1 MPIADSTLILEGQ
14 QDFSGGMNS
23 SLSPTLIPDNSV
35 ATAVNLT
42 FRGGRPRSR
51 PGFKQIGLQGGSP
64 NGLNLFTSKLFQGS
78 LFYAERREKF
88 NPSII
93 GVFGGYV
100 IQISLKDYQTNVV
113 YPTIPATSSSLV
125 IGSTYIIK
133 SVGTTDFTLIGA
145 ASNTVGLSFVKN
157 STVATGTGTVYSE
170 TPSFNPAEKCYFV
183 QAEKYLI
190 IQNGLNTPVI
200 WDGDDLYLSGDGPT
214 GSAGAVAQLHT
225 LGFGNIMAYGQGR
238 LFVADPS
245 RTQITAGD
253 LAYGGSTSQTAIT
266 SGSIVGGFYRFS
278 TGTTNPNIVAGDIVT
293 ISGHSSEFGLN
304 GTWTVKAASGVS
316 PYTFDIDYTTAGA
329 TGTGGFVTQ
338 ANAGSESDLLRFTET
353 TYLSEGGALQIPS
366 FMGKITGMIFMP
378 IQDTSTGQGDL
389 LVFCEHGTATF
400 SVAVPRSQWKST
412 QAFQRVLFQGI
423 GATGQ
428 TSLVTTNGDVFFRA
442 FDGLRSYR
450 NARAELSTYGQVPM
464 SAEMNSVLQY
474 DTKPLLSEVSS
485 IVFDNRLLFTAGP
498 KVDYTGIS
506 PTSPSKQPT
515 TFSKI
520 VALDFT
526 TLSTVGGKRSAS
538 YDGIWSGV
546 DVLQLITGIVNGKPT
561 AWILAYDYVNGR
573 LNVLWEITESAA
585 FDTPLGVESQKI
597 NSILETRSFSFGTLS
612 EQKRMIRADFWLS
625 DVQDRVDVKVYWRP
639 DQYPCWRE
647 WHSFSRCGTVQNCIT
662 SGVSIYCQDGATV
675 LQFSADSPPSFFYRL
690 SRDGI
695 TTGPVQYSF
704 NDNPVL
710 HATELYNA
718 LVAAGFSVSGVTR
731 TGIFPNYKFTIF
743 SQPLPLWEEYIATN
757 WDTFSSNW
765 NTPYI
770 NFVASTCEDFT
781 FTPVHS
787 GGSVTCLSNF
797 SLKNLRPQYR
807 PQIRMPTPPEDT
819 DPIISRP
826 YIYGN
831 DFQLRLEFSGHF
843 ELNRILMLGQ
853 RILEQYQGTD
863 TLEVL

>member
-1 MPIADSTLILEGQ
+1 MLY
-14 QDFSGGMNS
+14 
-23 SLSPTLIPDNSV
+23 
-35 ATAVNLT
+35 
-42 FRGGRPRSR
+42 
-51 PGFKQIGLQGGSP
+51 P
-64 NGLNLFTSKLFQGS
+64 N
-78 LFYAERREKF
+78 
-88 NPSII
+88 
-93 GVFGGYV
+93 
-100 IQISLKDYQTNVV
+100 
-113 YPTIPATSSSLV
+113 IPAISASLV
-125 IGSTYIIK
+125 TGSTYIID
-133 SVGTTDFTLIGA
+133 SIGTTDFTLIGA

-157 STVATGTGTVYSE
+157 STAATGTGTVHIE
-170 TPSFNPAEKCYFV
+170 QPSFNPSEKCYFV
-183 QAEKYLI
+183 QAEKYLV
-190 IQNGLNTPVI
+190 IQNGLNPPVI
-200 WDGDDLYLSGDGPT
+200 WDGDKLYLSGDAPAGT
-214 GSAGAVAQLHT
+214 AGAVSQLHT

-253 LAYGGSTSQTAIT
+253 LAYGGSTNQVTIT
-266 SGSIVGGFYRFS
+266 SGVHNTGKYRVTATAHGFVS
-278 TGTTNPNIVAGDIVT
+278 NDIVT
-293 ISGHSSEFGLN
+293 ISGHSTEYGIN
-304 GTWTVKAASGVS
+304 GTWIITVVDANN
-316 PYTFDIDYTTAGA
+316 FDINFSETLA
-329 TGTGGFVTQ
+329 TGIGGFVTK
-338 ANAGSESDLLRFTET
+338 ANVGSDSDLLRFTET
-353 TYLSEGGALQIPS
+353 TYLSEGGSLQIPS

-412 QAFQRVLFQGI
+412 QAFQRILFQSI
-423 GATGQ
+423 GATSHS
-428 TSLVTTNGDVFFRA
+428 SLVTTNGDVFFRA

-485 IVFDNRLLFTAGP
+485 IVFDNRLLFTASP
-498 KVDYTGIS
+498 KVDYSGIS
-506 PTSPSKQPT
+506 PVSPSKQPV

-526 TLSTVGGKRSAS
+526 TLSTVGGKRAAS
-538 YDGIWSGV
+538 YDGMWAGI

-561 AWILAYDYVNGR
+561 AWALAYDYVNGR
-573 LNVLWEITESAA
+573 LNVLWEITEKGA
-585 FDTPLGVESQKI
+585 FDVPLGVESQKI
-597 NSILETRSFSFGTLS
+597 NSILETRSFSFGTLA

-647 WHSFSRCGTVQNCIT
+647 WHAFSRCGTVQNCIT

-718 LVAAGFSVSGVTR
+718 LIAAGFSVVQVVR
-731 TGIFPNYKFTIF
+731 TGAFPNYKFTIF
-743 SQPLPLWEEYIATN
+743 TQPLPLWEQYTTTD
-757 WDTFSSNW
+757 WDTFQSNW
-765 NTPYI
+765 ETPYI
-770 NFVASTCEDFT
+770 NAGGATCDDFV
-781 FTPVHS
+781 FTPVRS

-797 SLKNLRPQYR
+797 TLKNLRPQYR

>member
-51 PGFKQIGLQGGSP
+51 PGFRQVSLQGGSP
-64 NGLNLFTSKLFQGS
+64 NGLNIFTSRLYQGS
-78 LFYAERREKF
+78 IFYAERRERF

-100 IQISLKDYQTNVV
+100 IQISLKDYQTNVL
-113 YPTIPATSSSLV
+113 YPNIPATSASLV
-125 IGSTYIIK
+125 TGSTYIID
-133 SVGTTDFTLIGA
+133 SIGTTDFTLIGA
-145 ASNTVGLSFVKN
+145 SSNTVGLSFVKN
-157 STVATGTGTVYSE
+157 STAATGTGTVHIE
-170 TPSFNPAEKCYFV
+170 QPSFNPSEKCYFV
-183 QAEKYLI
+183 QAEKYLV
-190 IQNGLNTPVI
+190 IQNGLNPPVI
-200 WDGDDLYLSGDGPT
+200 WDGDKLYLSGDAPAGT
-214 GSAGAVAQLHT
+214 AGAVSQLHT
-225 LGFGNIMAYGQGR
+225 LGLGNIMAYGQGR

-253 LAYGGSTSQTAIT
+253 LAYGGSTNQVTIT
-266 SGSIVGGFYRFS
+266 SGVHSSGKYRVTATAHGFVS
-278 TGTTNPNIVAGDIVT
+278 NDIVT
-293 ISGHSSEFGLN
+293 ISGHSTEYGIN
-304 GTWTVKAASGVS
+304 GTWIITVVNANN
-316 PYTFDIDYTTAGA
+316 FDINFSETLA
-329 TGTGGFVTQ
+329 TGIGGFVTK
-338 ANAGSESDLLRFTET
+338 ANVGSESDLLRFTET
-353 TYLSEGGALQIPS
+353 TYLSEGGTLQIPS

-400 SVAVPRSQWKST
+400 SVATPRDQWKST
-412 QAFQRVLFQGI
+412 QGFQRVLFQSI
-423 GATGQ
+423 GATSHS
-428 TSLVTTNGDVFFRA
+428 SLVTTNGDVFFRA

-485 IVFDNRLLFTAGP
+485 IIFDNRLLFTASP
-498 KVDYTGIS
+498 KVDYSGIS
-506 PTSPSKQPT
+506 PVSPSKQPV

-526 TLSTVGGKRSAS
+526 TISTVGGKRAAS
-538 YDGIWSGV
+538 YDGMWAGL

-561 AWILAYDYVNGR
+561 AWALAYDYVNGR
-573 LNVLWEITESAA
+573 LNVLWEITEKGA
-585 FDTPLGVESQKI
+585 FDVPLGVESQKI
-597 NSILETRSFSFGTLS
+597 NSILETRAFSFGTLA

-675 LQFSADSPPSFFYRL
+675 LQFSSDSPPNFFYRL
-690 SRDGI
+690 SRDGV
-695 TTGPVQYSF
+695 TTGPIQYSF
-704 NDNPVL
+704 NNSPVL

-718 LVAAGFSVSGVTR
+718 LIAAGFSVVQVVR
-731 TGIFPNYKFTIF
+731 TGAFPNYKFTIF
-743 SQPLPLWEEYIATN
+743 TQPLPLWEQYTATN
-757 WDTFSSNW
+757 WDTFQASW
-765 NTPYI
+765 EIPYI
-770 NFVASTCEDFT
+770 NTGGATCDDFV
-781 FTPVHS
+781 FTPVHF
-787 GGSVTCLSNF
+787 GGSTTCLSNF
-797 SLKNLRPQYR
+797 TLKNLRPQYR

>member
-23 SLSPTLIPDNSV
+23 SLSPTLIPENSV

-42 FRGGRPRSR
+42 FRGGRPKSR
-51 PGFKQIGLQGGSP
+51 PGFRQIGLQGGTP
-64 NGLNLFTSKLFQGS
+64 NGLNIFTSRLYQGS
-78 LFYAERREKF
+78 IFYAERRERY

-100 IQISLKDYQTNVV
+100 IQISLKDYQTNVL
-113 YPTIPATSSSLV
+113 YPNIPAISASLV
-125 IGSTYIIK
+125 TGSTYIID
-133 SVGTTDFTLIGA
+133 SIGTTDFTLIGA

-157 STVATGTGTVYSE
+157 STAATGTGTVHIE
-170 TPSFNPAEKCYFV
+170 QPSFNPSEKCYFV
-183 QAEKYLI
+183 QAEKYLV
-190 IQNGLNTPVI
+190 IQNGLNPPVI
-200 WDGDDLYLSGDGPT
+200 WDGDKLYLSGDAPAGT
-214 GSAGAVAQLHT
+214 AGAVSQLHT

-253 LAYGGSTSQTAIT
+253 LAYGGSTNQVTIT
-266 SGSIVGGFYRFS
+266 SGVHNTGKYRVTATAHGFVS
-278 TGTTNPNIVAGDIVT
+278 NDIVT
-293 ISGHSSEFGLN
+293 ISGHSTEYGIN
-304 GTWTVKAASGVS
+304 GTWIITVVDANN
-316 PYTFDIDYTTAGA
+316 FDINFSETLA
-329 TGTGGFVTQ
+329 TGIGGFVTK
-338 ANAGSESDLLRFTET
+338 ANVGSDSDLLRFTET
-353 TYLSEGGALQIPS
+353 TYLSEGGSLQIPS

-412 QAFQRVLFQGI
+412 QAFQRILFQSI
-423 GATGQ
+423 GATSHS
-428 TSLVTTNGDVFFRA
+428 SLVTTNGDVFFRA

-485 IVFDNRLLFTAGP
+485 IVFDNRLLFTASP
-498 KVDYTGIS
+498 KVDYSGIS
-506 PTSPSKQPT
+506 PVSPSKQPV

-526 TLSTVGGKRSAS
+526 TLSTVGGKRAAS
-538 YDGIWSGV
+538 YDGMWAGI

-561 AWILAYDYVNGR
+561 AWALAYDYVNGR
-573 LNVLWEITESAA
+573 LNVLWEITEKGA
-585 FDTPLGVESQKI
+585 FDVPLGVESQKI
-597 NSILETRSFSFGTLS
+597 NSILETRSFSFGTLA

-647 WHSFSRCGTVQNCIT
+647 WHAFSRCGTVQNCIT

-718 LVAAGFSVSGVTR
+718 LIAAGFSVVQVVR
-731 TGIFPNYKFTIF
+731 TGAFPNYKFTIF
-743 SQPLPLWEEYIATN
+743 TQPLPLWEQYTTTD
-757 WDTFSSNW
+757 WDTFQSNW
-765 NTPYI
+765 ETPYI
-770 NFVASTCEDFT
+770 NAGGATCDDFV
-781 FTPVHS
+781 FTPVRS

-797 SLKNLRPQYR
+797 TLKNLRPQYR

>member
-23 SLSPTLIPDNSV
+23 SLSPTLIPENSV

-51 PGFKQIGLQGGSP
+51 PGFKQVNLQGGTP
-64 NGLNLFTSKLFQGS
+64 NGLNIFTSRLYQGS
-78 LFYAERREKF
+78 SFYAERRENY

-100 IQISLKDYQTNVV
+100 IQINLQDYQTNVL
-113 YPTIPATSSSLV
+113 YPTIPATSASLV
-125 IGSTYIIK
+125 TGSTYVIDSI
-133 SVGTTDFTLIGA
+133 GTTDFTLIGA
-145 ASNTVGLSFVKN
+145 SSNTVGLSFVKN
-157 STVATGTGTVYSE
+157 STAATGTGTVHIE
-170 TPSFNPAEKCYFV
+170 QPSFSPFEKCYFV
-183 QAEKYLI
+183 QAEKYLV
-190 IQNGLNTPVI
+190 IQNGENPPVI
-200 WDGDDLYLSGDGPT
+200 WDGDTLYLSGNAPAGTP
-214 GSAGAVAQLHT
+214 GAVSQLHT
-225 LGFGNIMAYGQGR
+225 LGLGTIMAYGQGR
-238 LFVADPS
+238 LFIADTS

-253 LAYGGSTSQTAIT
+253 LVYGGSTNQVTIT
-266 SGSIVGGFYRFS
+266 SGTHSGGKYRI
-278 TGTTNPNIVAGDIVT
+278 TTATNHGFVSNDIVT
-293 ISGHSSEFGLN
+293 ISGHSTEFGIN
-304 GTWTVKAASGVS
+304 GTWTITFHSA
-316 PYTFDIDYTTAGA
+316 TEFDINFSNNTA
-329 TGTGGFVTQ
+329 TGKGGFVTK
-338 ANAGSESDLLRFTET
+338 ANVGSESDLLRFTET
-353 TYLSEGGALQIPS
+353 TYLSEGGTLQIPS

-400 SVAVPRSQWKST
+400 SVATPRDQWKST
-412 QAFQRVLFQGI
+412 QGFQRVLFQSI
-423 GATGQ
+423 GATSHS
-428 TSLVTTNGDVFFRA
+428 SLVTTNGDVFFRA

-474 DTKPLLSEVSS
+474 DTKPLLGEVSS
-485 IVFDNRLLFTAGP
+485 IVFDNRLLFTASP
-498 KVDYTGIS
+498 KIDYSGIS
-506 PTSPSKQPT
+506 AINAAPQPT

-526 TLSTVGGKRSAS
+526 TLSTVGGKRAAS
-538 YDGIWSGV
+538 YDGMWAGL
-546 DVLQLITGIVNGKPT
+546 DVLQLLTGIVSGKPT
-561 AWILAYDYVNGR
+561 AWALSYDYVNSR
-573 LNVLWEITESAA
+573 VNVLWEITENGI
-585 FDTPLGVESQKI
+585 FDVPLGVESQKI
-597 NSILETRSFSFGTLS
+597 NSILETRSFSFGTLA

-625 DVQDRVDVKVYWRP
+625 DVQDRVNVKVYWRP

-647 WHSFSRCGTVQNCIT
+647 WHTFSRCGEVQNCIT
-662 SGVSIYCQDGATV
+662 SGVTIFCENGATII
-675 LQFSADSPPSFFYRL
+675 QFSADSPSSFFYRL
-690 SRDGI
+690 SSGGK
-695 TTGPVQYSF
+695 TTTPLQYSF
-704 NDNPVL
+704 NDTPIS
-710 HATELYNA
+710 HATEMRNA
-718 LVAAGFSVSGVTR
+718 LVAAGFAAAVVIRSGV
-731 TGIFPNYKFTIF
+731 FPNYKFSIF
-743 SQPLPLWEEYIATN
+743 STPFPFWEAYTS
-757 WDTFSSNW
+757 TNW
-765 NTPYI
+765 NTFQSNWETPNI
-770 NFVASTCEDFT
+770 NSGLPCQDFV

-787 GGSVTCLSNF
+787 GGESTCLSNF
-797 SLKNLRPQYR
+797 TLKNLRPQYR

>member
-23 SLSPTLIPDNSV
+23 SLSPTLIPENSV

-42 FRGGRPRSR
+42 FRGGRPKSR
-51 PGFKQIGLQGGSP
+51 PGFKQIGLQGGTP
-64 NGLNLFTSKLFQGS
+64 NGLNIFTSRLYQGS
-78 LFYAERREKF
+78 LFYAERRERF

-100 IQISLKDYQTNVV
+100 IQISLKDYKTNVL
-113 YPTIPATSSSLV
+113 YPTIPAISASLV
-125 IGSTYIIK
+125 TGSTYIID
-133 SVGTTDFTLIGA
+133 SIGTTDFTLIGA
-145 ASNTVGLSFVKN
+145 SSNSVGLSFVKN
-157 STVATGTGTVYSE
+157 STAATGTGTVHIE
-170 TPSFNPAEKCYFV
+170 QPSFNPSEKCYFV
-183 QAEKYLI
+183 QAEKYLV
-190 IQNGLNTPVI
+190 IQNGLNPPVI
-200 WDGDDLYLSGDGPT
+200 WDGDKLYLSGDAPAGT
-214 GSAGAVAQLHT
+214 AGAVSQLHT

-253 LAYGGSTSQTAIT
+253 LAYGGSTNQVTIT
-266 SGSIVGGFYRFS
+266 SGVHNTGKYRVTATAHGFVS
-278 TGTTNPNIVAGDIVT
+278 NDIVT
-293 ISGHSSEFGLN
+293 ISGHSTEYGIN
-304 GTWTVKAASGVS
+304 GTWIITVVDANN
-316 PYTFDIDYTTAGA
+316 FDINFSETLA
-329 TGTGGFVTQ
+329 TGIGGFVTK
-338 ANAGSESDLLRFTET
+338 ANVGSDSDLLRFTET
-353 TYLSEGGALQIPS
+353 TYLSEGGSLQIPS

-412 QAFQRVLFQGI
+412 QAFQRVLFQSI
-423 GATGQ
+423 GATGHS
-428 TSLVTTNGDVFFRA
+428 SLVTTNGDVFFRA

-485 IVFDNRLLFTAGP
+485 IVFDNRLLFTASP
-498 KVDYTGIS
+498 KVDYSGIS
-506 PTSPSKQPT
+506 PVSPSKQPV

-526 TLSTVGGKRSAS
+526 TLSTVGGKRAAS
-538 YDGIWSGV
+538 YDGMWAGI

-561 AWILAYDYVNGR
+561 AWALAYDYVNGR
-573 LNVLWEITESAA
+573 LNVLWEITEKGA
-585 FDTPLGVESQKI
+585 FDVPLGVESQKI
-597 NSILETRSFSFGTLS
+597 NSILETRAFSFGTLA

-675 LQFSADSPPSFFYRL
+675 LQFSADSPPNFFYRL

-695 TTGPVQYSF
+695 TTGPIQYSF
-704 NDNPVL
+704 NDSPVL

-718 LVAAGFSVSGVTR
+718 LIAAGFSVVQVVR
-731 TGIFPNYKFTIF
+731 TGAFPDFKFTIF
-743 SQPLPLWEEYIATN
+743 TQPLPLWEQYTATN
-757 WDTFSSNW
+757 WDTLQASW
-765 NTPYI
+765 EIPYI
-770 NFVASTCEDFT
+770 NAGGATCDDFV

-787 GGSVTCLSNF
+787 GGSTVCLSNF
-797 SLKNLRPQYR
+797 TLKNLRPQYR

>member
-23 SLSPTLIPDNSV
+23 SLSPTLIPENSV

-42 FRGGRPRSR
+42 FRGGRPKSR
-51 PGFKQIGLQGGSP
+51 PGFKQIGLQGGTP
-64 NGLNLFTSKLFQGS
+64 NGLNIFTSGLYQGS
-78 LFYAERREKF
+78 LFYAERRERF

-100 IQISLKDYQTNVV
+100 IQISLKDYKTNVL
-113 YPTIPATSSSLV
+113 YPTIPAISASLV
-125 IGSTYIIK
+125 TGSTYIID
-133 SVGTTDFTLIGA
+133 SIGTTDFTLIGA
-145 ASNTVGLSFVKN
+145 SSNSVGLSFVKN
-157 STVATGTGTVYSE
+157 STAATGTGTVHIE
-170 TPSFNPAEKCYFV
+170 QPSFNPSEKCYFV
-183 QAEKYLI
+183 QAEKYLV
-190 IQNGLNTPVI
+190 IQNGLNPPVI
-200 WDGDDLYLSGDGPT
+200 WDGDKLYLSGDAPAGT
-214 GSAGAVAQLHT
+214 AGAVSQLHT

-253 LAYGGSTSQTAIT
+253 LAYGGSTNQVTIT
-266 SGSIVGGFYRFS
+266 SGAHSSGKYRVTATAHGFVS
-278 TGTTNPNIVAGDIVT
+278 NDIVT
-293 ISGHSSEFGLN
+293 ISGHSTEYGIN
-304 GTWTVKAASGVS
+304 GTWIITVVDANN
-316 PYTFDIDYTTAGA
+316 FDINFSETLA
-329 TGTGGFVTQ
+329 TGIGGFVTK
-338 ANAGSESDLLRFTET
+338 ANVGSDSDLLRFTET
-353 TYLSEGGALQIPS
+353 TYLSEGGSLQIPS

-412 QAFQRVLFQGI
+412 QAFQRVLFQSI
-423 GATGQ
+423 GATGHS
-428 TSLVTTNGDVFFRA
+428 SLVTTNGDVFFRA

-485 IVFDNRLLFTAGP
+485 IVFDNRLLFTASP
-498 KVDYTGIS
+498 KVDYSGIS
-506 PTSPSKQPT
+506 PVSPSKQPV

-526 TLSTVGGKRSAS
+526 TLSTVGGKRAAS
-538 YDGIWSGV
+538 YDGMWAGI

-561 AWILAYDYVNGR
+561 AWALAYDYVNGR
-573 LNVLWEITESAA
+573 LNVLWEITEKGA
-585 FDTPLGVESQKI
+585 FDVPLGVESQKI
-597 NSILETRSFSFGTLS
+597 NSILETRAFSFGTLA

-675 LQFSADSPPSFFYRL
+675 LQFSADSPPNFFYRL

-695 TTGPVQYSF
+695 TTGPIQYSF
-704 NDNPVL
+704 NDSPVL

-718 LVAAGFSVSGVTR
+718 LIAAGFSVVQVVR
-731 TGIFPNYKFTIF
+731 TGAFPDFKFTIF
-743 SQPLPLWEEYIATN
+743 TQPLPLWEQYTATN
-757 WDTFSSNW
+757 WDTLQASW
-765 NTPYI
+765 EIPYI
-770 NFVASTCEDFT
+770 NAGGATCDDFV

-787 GGSVTCLSNF
+787 GGSTVCLSNF
-797 SLKNLRPQYR
+797 TLKNLRPQYR

>member
-14 QDFSGGMNS
+14 QDFSGGMDS
-23 SLSPTLIPDNSV
+23 SLSPTLISANAV

-42 FRGGRPRSR
+42 FRGGRPKSR
-51 PGFKQIGLQGGSP
+51 PGFRQIGLQGGTP
-64 NGLNLFTSKLFQGS
+64 NGLNIFTSRLYQGS
-78 LFYAERREKF
+78 IFYAERRERY

-100 IQISLKDYQTNVV
+100 IQISLKDYQTNVL
-113 YPTIPATSSSLV
+113 YPNIPAISASLV
-125 IGSTYIIK
+125 TGSTYIID
-133 SVGTTDFTLIGA
+133 SIGTTDFTLIGA

-157 STVATGTGTVYSE
+157 STAATGTGTVHIE
-170 TPSFNPAEKCYFV
+170 QPSFNPSEKCYFV
-183 QAEKYLI
+183 QAEKYLV
-190 IQNGLNTPVI
+190 IQNGLNPPVI
-200 WDGDDLYLSGDGPT
+200 WDGDNLYLSGDAPAGT
-214 GSAGAVAQLHT
+214 AGAVSQLHT

-253 LAYGGSTSQTAIT
+253 LAYGGSTNQVTIT
-266 SGSIVGGFYRFS
+266 SGVHNTGKYRVTATAHGFVS
-278 TGTTNPNIVAGDIVT
+278 NDIVT
-293 ISGHSSEFGLN
+293 ISGHSTEYGIN
-304 GTWTVKAASGVS
+304 GTWIITVVDANN
-316 PYTFDIDYTTAGA
+316 FDINFSETLA
-329 TGTGGFVTQ
+329 TGIGGFVTK
-338 ANAGSESDLLRFTET
+338 ANVGSDSDLLRFTET
-353 TYLSEGGALQIPS
+353 TYLSEGGSLQIPS

-412 QAFQRVLFQGI
+412 QAFQRILFQGV
-423 GATGQ
+423 GATSHS
-428 TSLVTTNGDVFFRA
+428 SLVTTNGDVFFRA

-485 IVFDNRLLFTAGP
+485 IVFDNRLLFTASP
-498 KVDYTGIS
+498 KVDYSGIS
-506 PTSPSKQPT
+506 PVSPSKQPV

-526 TLSTVGGKRSAS
+526 TLSTVGGKRAAS
-538 YDGIWSGV
+538 YDGMWAGI

-561 AWILAYDYVNGR
+561 AWALAYDYVNGR
-573 LNVLWEITESAA
+573 LNVLWEITEKGA
-585 FDTPLGVESQKI
+585 FDAPLGVESQKI
-597 NSILETRSFSFGTLS
+597 NSILETRSFSFGTLA

-675 LQFSADSPPSFFYRL
+675 IQFSADSPPSFFYRL

-695 TTGPVQYSF
+695 TTGPIQYSF
-704 NDNPVL
+704 NDNPTL

-718 LVAAGFSVSGVTR
+718 LIAAGFSVVQVVR
-731 TGIFPNYKFTIF
+731 TGAFPNYKFTIF
-743 SQPLPLWEEYIATN
+743 TQPLPLWEQYTTTD
-757 WDTFSSNW
+757 WDTFQSNW
-765 NTPYI
+765 EIPYI
-770 NFVASTCEDFT
+770 NAGGATCDDFV

-787 GGSVTCLSNF
+787 GGSTTCLSNF
-797 SLKNLRPQYR
+797 TLKNLRPQYR

>member
-78 LFYAERREKF
+78 LFYSERREKF

-125 IGSTYIIK
+125 TGSTYIIK

-145 ASNTVGLSFVKN
+145 SSNTVGLSFVKN
-157 STVATGTGTVYSE
+157 STAATGTGTVYSE

-200 WDGDDLYLSGDGPT
+200 WDGDDLYLSGDGPA
-214 GSAGAVAQLHT
+214 GSAGAISQLHT
-225 LGFGNIMAYGQGR
+225 LGFGTIMAYGQGR

-253 LAYGGSTSQTAIT
+253 LAYGGSTSQFEIVSGAHQGASHYRVTTASNT
-266 SGSIVGGFYRFS
+266 GFAV
-278 TGTTNPNIVAGDIVT
+278 NDIVT
-293 ISGHSSEFGLN
+293 ISGHSSSAGVN
-304 GTWTVKAASGVS
+304 GTWEIRNIHT
-316 PYTFDIDYTTAGA
+316 PTTEFDIDLSNSTAS
-329 TGTGGFVTQ
+329 GTGGFVTK
-338 ANAGSESDLLRFTET
+338 ANTGQEADLLRFTET
-353 TYLSEGGALQIPS
+353 TYLAEGGALQVPS

-389 LVFCEHGTATF
+389 LVFCEQGTATF
-400 SVAVPRSQWKST
+400 SVAVPRSEWKST
-412 QAFQRVLFQGI
+412 PGFQRVVFQNI

-428 TSLVTTNGDVFFRA
+428 NSLVTTNGDVFFRA

-474 DTKPLLSEVSS
+474 DTKSLLSEVSS
-485 IVFDNRLLFTAGP
+485 VIFDNRLLFTAGP

-526 TLSTVGGKRSAS
+526 TLSSVGGKRSAS
-538 YDGIWSGV
+538 YDGIWSGL
-546 DVLQLITGIVNGKPT
+546 DVLQLIAGLVNGRPT
-561 AWILAYDYVNGR
+561 AWILAYDYANGR
-573 LNVLWEITESAA
+573 LNVLWEITENAT

-695 TTGPVQYSF
+695 TTGPLQYSF
-704 NDNPVL
+704 NDSPVL

-718 LVAAGFSVSGVTR
+718 LIAAGFSVVQVVR
-731 TGIFPNYKFTIF
+731 TGAFPNYKFTIF
-743 SQPLPLWEEYIATN
+743 TQPLPLWEQYTTTD
-757 WDTFSSNW
+757 WDAFQASW
-765 NTPYI
+765 EIPYI
-770 NFVASTCEDFT
+770 NAGGATCDNFV

-787 GGSVTCLSNF
+787 GGLTTCLSNF

>member
-23 SLSPTLIPDNSV
+23 SLSPTLIPENSV

-42 FRGGRPRSR
+42 FRGGRPKSR
-51 PGFKQIGLQGGSP
+51 PGFKQIGLQGGTP
-64 NGLNLFTSKLFQGS
+64 NGLNIFTSRLYQGS
-78 LFYAERREKF
+78 LFYAERRDRF

-100 IQISLKDYQTNVV
+100 IQISLKDYQTNVL
-113 YPTIPATSSSLV
+113 YPNIPAISASLV
-125 IGSTYIIK
+125 TGSTYIID

-145 ASNTVGLSFVKN
+145 SSNTVGLSFVKN
-157 STVATGTGTVYSE
+157 STAATGTGTVHIE
-170 TPSFNPAEKCYFV
+170 QPSFNPSEKCYFV
-183 QAEKYLI
+183 QAEKYLV
-190 IQNGLNTPVI
+190 IQNGLNPPVI
-200 WDGDDLYLSGDGPT
+200 WDGDKLYLSGDAPAGT
-214 GSAGAVAQLHT
+214 AGAVSQLHT

-253 LAYGGSTSQTAIT
+253 LAYGGSTNQVTIT
-266 SGSIVGGFYRFS
+266 SGAHSSGKYRVTATAHGFVS
-278 TGTTNPNIVAGDIVT
+278 NDIVT
-293 ISGHSSEFGLN
+293 ISGHSTEYGIN
-304 GTWTVKAASGVS
+304 GTWIITVVDANN
-316 PYTFDIDYTTAGA
+316 FDINFSETLA
-329 TGTGGFVTQ
+329 TGIGGFVTK
-338 ANAGSESDLLRFTET
+338 ANVGSDSDLLRFTET
-353 TYLSEGGALQIPS
+353 TYLSEGGSLQIPS

-412 QAFQRVLFQGI
+412 QAFQRVLFQSI
-423 GATGQ
+423 GATGHS
-428 TSLVTTNGDVFFRA
+428 SLVTTNGDVFFRA

-485 IVFDNRLLFTAGP
+485 IVFDNRLLFTASP
-498 KVDYTGIS
+498 KVDYSGIS
-506 PTSPSKQPT
+506 PVSPSKQPV

-526 TLSTVGGKRSAS
+526 TLSTVGGKRAAS
-538 YDGIWSGV
+538 YDGMWAGI

-561 AWILAYDYVNGR
+561 AWALAYDYVNGR
-573 LNVLWEITESAA
+573 LNVLWEITEKGA
-585 FDTPLGVESQKI
+585 FDVPLGVESQKI
-597 NSILETRSFSFGTLS
+597 NSILETRAFSFGTLA

-675 LQFSADSPPSFFYRL
+675 LQFSADSPPNFFYRL

-704 NDNPVL
+704 NDSPVL

-718 LVAAGFSVSGVTR
+718 LIAAGFSVVQVVR
-731 TGIFPNYKFTIF
+731 TGAFPNYKFTIF
-743 SQPLPLWEEYIATN
+743 TQPLPLWEQYTATN
-757 WDTFSSNW
+757 WDTFQASW
-765 NTPYI
+765 EIPYI
-770 NFVASTCEDFT
+770 NTGGATCDDFV

-787 GGSVTCLSNF
+787 GGSTTCLSNF
-797 SLKNLRPQYR
+797 TLKNLRPQYR

>member
-14 QDFSGGMNS
+14 QDFSGGMDS
-23 SLSPTLIPDNSV
+23 SLSPTLINGNAV

-42 FRGGRPRSR
+42 FRGGRPKSR
-51 PGFKQIGLQGGSP
+51 PGFKQIGLQGGTP
-64 NGLNLFTSKLFQGS
+64 NGLNIFTSRLYQGS
-78 LFYAERREKF
+78 LFYAERRERF

-100 IQISLKDYQTNVV
+100 IQISLKDYQTNVL
-113 YPTIPATSSSLV
+113 YPNIPAISASLV
-125 IGSTYIIK
+125 TGSTYIID

-145 ASNTVGLSFVKN
+145 SSNTVGLSFVKN
-157 STVATGTGTVYSE
+157 STAATGTGTVHIE
-170 TPSFNPAEKCYFV
+170 QPSFDPAEKCYFV
-183 QAEKYLI
+183 QAEKYLV
-190 IQNGLNTPVI
+190 IQNGLNPPVI
-200 WDGDDLYLSGDGPT
+200 WDGDKLYLSGDAPAGT
-214 GSAGAVAQLHT
+214 AGAVSQLHT

-253 LAYGGSTSQTAIT
+253 LAYGGSTNQVTIT
-266 SGSIVGGFYRFS
+266 SGVHNTGKYRVTATAHGFIS
-278 TGTTNPNIVAGDIVT
+278 NDIVT
-293 ISGHSSEFGLN
+293 ISGHSTEYGIN
-304 GTWTVKAASGVS
+304 GTWIITVVD
-316 PYTFDIDYTTAGA
+316 PNNFDINFSETLA
-329 TGTGGFVTQ
+329 TGIGGFVTK
-338 ANAGSESDLLRFTET
+338 ANVGSDSDLLRFTET
-353 TYLSEGGALQIPS
+353 TYLSEGGSLQIPS

-412 QAFQRVLFQGI
+412 QAFQRVLFQSI
-423 GATGQ
+423 GATGHS
-428 TSLVTTNGDVFFRA
+428 SLVTTNGDVFFRA

-485 IVFDNRLLFTAGP
+485 IVFDNRLLFTASP
-498 KVDYTGIS
+498 KVDYSGIS
-506 PTSPSKQPT
+506 PVSPSKQPV

-526 TLSTVGGKRSAS
+526 TLSTVGGKRAAS
-538 YDGIWSGV
+538 YDGMWAGI

-561 AWILAYDYVNGR
+561 AWALAYDYVNGR
-573 LNVLWEITESAA
+573 LNVLWEITEKGA
-585 FDTPLGVESQKI
+585 FDIPLGVESQKI
-597 NSILETRSFSFGTLS
+597 NSILETRAFSFGTLA

-718 LVAAGFSVSGVTR
+718 LIAAGFSVVQVVR
-731 TGIFPNYKFTIF
+731 TGVFPNYKFTIF
-743 SQPLPLWEEYIATN
+743 TQPLPLWEQYTATN
-757 WDTFSSNW
+757 WDTFQASW
-765 NTPYI
+765 EIPYI
-770 NFVASTCEDFT
+770 NTGGATCDDFV
-781 FTPVHS
+781 FTPVQS
-787 GGSVTCLSNF
+787 GGSTTCLSNF
-797 SLKNLRPQYR
+797 TLKNLRPQYR

>member
-14 QDFSGGMNS
+14 QDFSGGMDS
-23 SLSPTLIPDNSV
+23 SLSPTLINGNAV

-42 FRGGRPRSR
+42 FRGGRPKSR
-51 PGFKQIGLQGGSP
+51 PGFKQIGLQGGTP
-64 NGLNLFTSKLFQGS
+64 NGLNIFTSRLYQGS
-78 LFYAERREKF
+78 IFYAERRERF

-100 IQISLKDYQTNVV
+100 IQISLKDYQTNVL
-113 YPTIPATSSSLV
+113 YPNIPAISASLV
-125 IGSTYIIK
+125 TGSTYIID

-145 ASNTVGLSFVKN
+145 SSNTVGLSFVKN
-157 STVATGTGTVYSE
+157 STAATGTGTVHIE
-170 TPSFNPAEKCYFV
+170 QPSFDPAEKCYFV
-183 QAEKYLI
+183 QAEKYLV
-190 IQNGLNTPVI
+190 IQNGLNPPVI
-200 WDGDDLYLSGDGPT
+200 WDGDKLYLSGDAPAGT
-214 GSAGAVAQLHT
+214 AGAVSQLHT

-253 LAYGGSTSQTAIT
+253 LAYGGSTNQVTIT
-266 SGSIVGGFYRFS
+266 SGVHNTGKYRVTATAHGFVS
-278 TGTTNPNIVAGDIVT
+278 NDIVT
-293 ISGHSSEFGLN
+293 ISGHSTEYGIN
-304 GTWTVKAASGVS
+304 GTWIITVVDANN
-316 PYTFDIDYTTAGA
+316 FDINFSETLA
-329 TGTGGFVTQ
+329 TGIGGFVTK
-338 ANAGSESDLLRFTET
+338 ANVGSESDLLRFTET
-353 TYLSEGGALQIPS
+353 TYLSEGGSLQIPS

-423 GATGQ
+423 GATSHS
-428 TSLVTTNGDVFFRA
+428 SLVTTNGDVFFRA

-485 IVFDNRLLFTAGP
+485 IVFDNRLLFTASP
-498 KVDYTGIS
+498 KVDYSGIS
-506 PTSPSKQPT
+506 PVSPSKQPV

-526 TLSTVGGKRSAS
+526 TLSTVGGKRAAS
-538 YDGIWSGV
+538 YDGMWAGI

-561 AWILAYDYVNGR
+561 AWALAYDYVNGR
-573 LNVLWEITESAA
+573 LNVLWEITEKGA
-585 FDTPLGVESQKI
+585 FDIPLGVESQKI
-597 NSILETRSFSFGTLS
+597 NSILETRAFSFGTLA

-704 NDNPVL
+704 NDSPVL

-718 LVAAGFSVSGVTR
+718 LIAAGFSVVQVVR
-731 TGIFPNYKFTIF
+731 TGAFPNYKFTIF
-743 SQPLPLWEEYIATN
+743 TQPLPLWEQYTATN
-757 WDTFSSNW
+757 WDTFQASW
-765 NTPYI
+765 EIPYI
-770 NFVASTCEDFT
+770 NTGGATCDDFV

-787 GGSVTCLSNF
+787 GGSTTCLSNF
-797 SLKNLRPQYR
+797 TLKNLRPQYR

>member
-1 MPIADSTLILEGQ
+1 LY
-14 QDFSGGMNS
+14 
-23 SLSPTLIPDNSV
+23 
-35 ATAVNLT
+35 
-42 FRGGRPRSR
+42 
-51 PGFKQIGLQGGSP
+51 
-64 NGLNLFTSKLFQGS
+64 QGS
-78 LFYAERREKF
+78 SFYAERRENY

-100 IQISLKDYQTNVV
+100 IQIDLKDYRTNVL
-113 YPTIPATSSSLV
+113 YPSIPVISSSLV
-125 IGSTYIIK
+125 TGSTYIID
-133 SVGTTDFTLIGA
+133 SIGTTDFTLIGA
-145 ASNTVGLSFVKN
+145 SSNTIGLSFVKTA
-157 STVATGTGTVYSE
+157 TVATGTGTVHIE
-170 TPSFNPAEKCYFV
+170 TPSFSPFEKCYFV
-183 QAEKYLI
+183 QAEKYLL
-190 IQNGLNTPVI
+190 IQNGENPPVI
-200 WDGDDLYLSGDGPT
+200 WDGDKLYLSGDAPVGTP
-214 GSAGAVAQLHT
+214 GAVSQLHT
-225 LGFGNIMAYGQGR
+225 LGLGTIMAYGQGR
-238 LFVADPS
+238 LFVADTS

-253 LAYGGSTSQTAIT
+253 LVYGGSTNQVTIT
-266 SGSIVGGFYRFS
+266 SGVHNSGKYRITATGHGF
-278 TGTTNPNIVAGDIVT
+278 TTGDIVT
-293 ISGHSSEFGLN
+293 ISGHSTEFGIN
-304 GTWTVKAASGVS
+304 GTWIVTVVD
-316 PYTFDIDYTTAGA
+316 PNNFDINFSVTTA
-329 TGTGGFVTQ
+329 TGKGGFVTK
-338 ANAGSESDLLRFTET
+338 ANVGSESDLLRFTET
-353 TYLSEGGALQIPS
+353 TYLSEGGTLQIPS

-412 QAFQRVLFQGI
+412 QAFQRVLFQSI
-423 GATGQ
+423 GATGHS
-428 TSLVTTNGDVFFRA
+428 SLVTTNGDVFFRS

-474 DTKPLLSEVSS
+474 DTKPLLTEVSS
-485 IVFDNRLLFTAGP
+485 IVFDNRLLFTASP
-498 KVDYTGIS
+498 KIDYSGIS
-506 PTSPSKQPT
+506 AISATPQPT

-538 YDGIWSGV
+538 YDGIWAGL

-561 AWILAYDYVNGR
+561 AWALAYDYVNNR
-573 LNVLWEITESAA
+573 VNVLWEITENGA
-585 FDTPLGVESQKI
+585 FDIPLGVESQKI
-597 NSILETRSFSFGTLS
+597 NSILETRSFSFGTLA

-662 SGVSIYCQDGATV
+662 SGVTIYCQDGATV
-675 LQFSADSPPSFFYRL
+675 IQFSAGSPPSFFYRL
-690 SRDGI
+690 SRDGV
-695 TTGPVQYSF
+695 TTTPIQYSF

-718 LVAAGFSVSGVTR
+718 LIAAGFSVTQVIR
-731 TGIFPNYKFTIF
+731 TGVFPDYKFIIF
-743 SQPLPLWEEYIATN
+743 EFPFPFWEAYTGTN
-757 WDTFSSNW
+757 WDTFGSNW
-765 NTPYI
+765 ETPTI
-770 NFVASTCEDFT
+770 SSGAPCQDFV

-787 GGSVTCLSNF
+787 GGGATCLSNF
-797 SLKNLRPQYR
+797 TLKNLRPQYR